1 MDNQDKDKN
10 EAKNPSQP
18 KQNKPGKPRK
28 EVTRRDFIKG
38 AAAGA
43 MGIASIGVL
52 SACFGGNGNNNAA
65 QNTNANSDANSGA
78 SSNAEGSGSEIVVGN
93 AGDGGTPAWM
103 TPPEAIPD
111 SQIVKTLDT
120 EILVLGAGYAGVA
133 TACSA
138 AERGVKVTVVEKSE
152 RWNGRGGG
160 SGVSDSRLMR
170 EMGLSINKED
180 AQAEWIRTCGSRVNE
195 ALVSLFFNRSGDA
208 MDWLLDKADADHSTV
223 MIWGGYSK
231 SKMYPDEPGYHM
243 IMGGDHVAEGD
254 FASVALLYNDSLKAG
269 VEYVFNAPA
278 KQLVKEGEKVV
289 GAIVETSEGYVRY
302 NASKGVVIATG
313 DIAADADMVAYYA
326 PIAQKAVESQYTP
339 VGVNTGD
346 GHKMG
351 LWAGAEMQDGPFP
364 TMIHPQAYAWFHGP
378 FLFVNNEGKRFFNEA
393 TWVQAKSLNIMAQK
407 SGNVAYSI
415 FDANWLQDL
424 VKGLPEGGGMFWDS
438 FRPVG
443 MDFDEAAQQ
452 EAIDGYI
459 EQGLA
464 FKANTLEELADLIGV
479 NKENFLAE
487 VQHYN
492 ELCASGKDT
501 DFHKQAIFLT
511 PVQKAPYYATKV
523 GPALLQIV
531 GGLSINDKLQC
542 LNKDGVPIEGL
553 YAVGNASGSVYA
565 VDYPINIP
573 GNSHG
578 RCLTWGYVL
587 GEQFA
592 AM

>member
-1 MDNQDKDKN
+1 MDYQEQDQLDHNNQMEPKN
-10 EAKNPSQP
+10 GKTA
-18 KQNKPGKPRK
+18 KPRK
-28 EVTRRDFIKG
+28 GVTRRDFIKG

-43 MGIASIGVL
+43 MGLATMGVL
-52 SACFGGNGNNNAA
+52 SACFGGKEDKAA
-65 QNTNANSDANSGA
+65 PQNTDANSAA
-78 SSNAEGSGSEIVVGN
+78 SGSAEGSSKIVVGN
-93 AGDGGTPAWM
+93 AGGGTPAWM
-103 TPPEAIPD
+103 TPPDPIP
-111 SQIVKTLDT
+111 SSKIVKTLDT
-120 EILVLGAGYAGVA
+120 EVLVLGAGYAGVA

-138 AERGVKVTVVEKSE
+138 AERGVKVTVVEKSA

-170 EMGLSINKED
+170 KMGLSIDKEA

-208 MDWLLDKADADHSTV
+208 MDWLLDKAEADNAMV

-254 FASVALLYNDSLKAG
+254 FASVALLYNDSVKAG
-269 VEYVFNAPA
+269 AEYVFNAPA
-278 KQLVKEGEKVV
+278 KQLVKEGDKVV
-289 GAIVETSEGYVRY
+289 GAIIETSEGYVRY

-313 DIAADADMVAYYA
+313 DIAADPDMVAYYA

-351 LWAGAEMQDGPFP
+351 LWVGAEMQDGPFP

-378 FLFVNNEGKRFFNEA
+378 FMFVNNDGKRFFNEA

-407 SGNVAYSI
+407 CGNVAYSI

-443 MDFDEAAQQ
+443 AEFDTKEQQ
-452 EAIDGYI
+452 NTLDGYI
-459 EQGLA
+459 KQGLA
-464 FKANTLEELADLIGV
+464 FKADSLEELADKIGV

-487 VQHYN
+487 VKHYN
-492 ELCASGKDT
+492 ELCAAGKDT
-501 DFHKQAIFLT
+501 DFYKDSIFLT
-511 PVQKAPYYATKV
+511 PVQKAPFYATKV
-523 GPALLQIV
+523 GPALLSIV
-531 GGLSINDKLQC
+531 GGLSVNDKLQC
-542 LNKDGVPIEGL
+542 LNKDGNPIEGL
-553 YAVGNASGSVYA
+553 YAVGNASGSAYA

-592 AM
+592 AL